1 MVQPTNGYA
10 TYEVAPDSEG
20 RHVFSSAVTYSCSVG
35 LGIVGSQSSVC
46 DENGDH
52 DYGVF
57 TPDPPV
63 CDRESF
69 VSVLSYEFLFSSI
82 TVNYIM

>member
-1 MVQPTNGYA
+1 MVQPTSGYA

-20 RHVFSSAVTYSCSVG
+20 NHAFSSTVTYSCSVG
-35 LGIVGSQSSVC
+35 LGIVGPLSSTC
-46 DENGDH
+46 DENGNH

-63 CDRESF
+63 CERKSF
-69 VSVLSYEFLFSSI
+69 VYVPLWLFLLSYYNNI
-82 TVNYIM
+82 V